1 MIDFATRVHNH
12 NYRLDPIVRSLLDTD
27 FYKLLMMQFI
37 WRWFPDVPVTFSLIN
52 RTKTVRLAQMVPE
65 AELREQLDYVRSLK
79 FTNQELIWLQGNTFY
94 GTRGMF
100 EPAFIDVLRNLELP
114 EYTLEVR
121 DGQYE
126 MTFSGPWVHVTLW
139 EIYAL
144 SVVAE
149 LRARAAMRS
158 LDKFELDIL
167 YAKAKTQAWDK
178 VERLRKVDGLSL
190 ADFGTRRRHGY
201 LWQEYVVQ
209 MLAEELGSSFTGTS
223 NTHIA
228 MKLGLEAIGTNAH
241 ELPMVLAAMADTD
254 EDLKQSQYT
263 VLDLWQKTYG
273 GALLVMLPDTY
284 GSTQF
289 LRDAPDWVDS
299 WTGIRIDSKDPVIAG
314 EEAIAWWRSRGLDPT
329 QKRILFSDGLT
340 IDQIMHLQHHFHDRV
355 RVGFGWGTNLTND
368 FRGCHPRGD
377 SVIDPISLVCK
388 ISEAAGRPAVKLSDN
403 YAKASG
409 PPDLVEQYRAVFGT
423 DGVDNLPVSV

>member
-1 MIDFATRVHNH
+1 MIDFATRVHHH

-37 WRWFPDVPVTFSLIN
+37 WRWFPDVPVAFSLIN
-52 RTKTVRLAQMVPE
+52 RTTKVRLADMIPE
-65 AELREQLDYVRSLK
+65 AELRDQLDFVRDLRFS
-79 FTNQELIWLQGNTFY
+79 NQELIWLQGNTFY

-100 EPAFIDVLRNLELP
+100 EPAFIEMLRNLRLPAYELD
-114 EYTLEVR
+114 VR

-126 MTFSGPWVHVTLW
+126 MTFRGSWVEVTLW

-149 LRARAAMRS
+149 LRARAAMRT
-158 LDKFELDIL
+158 LDEFELDIL

-178 VERLRKVDGLSL
+178 VERLRQVDGLSL

-209 MLAEELGSSFTGTS
+209 MLAEELGDGFVGTS

-228 MKLGLEAIGTNAH
+228 MKFGLEAIGTNAH
-241 ELPMVLAAMADTD
+241 ELPMVLTALADTD
-254 EDLKQSQYT
+254 DDLKQAQYK

-284 GSTQF
+284 GTTQF
-289 LRDAPDWVDS
+289 LRDAPEWVTN
-299 WTGIRIDSKDPVIAG
+299 WTGIRIDSKDPVVAG
-314 EEAIAWWRSRGLDPT
+314 EEAIAWWRLRGVDPT
-329 QKRILFSDGLT
+329 TKRILFSDGLN
-340 IDQIMHLQHHFHDRV
+340 IDQIIHLQHHFRNRV

-368 FRGCHPRGD
+368 FRGCHPRGKT
-377 SVIDPISLVCK
+377 SIDAISLVCK
-388 ISEAAGRPAVKLSDN
+388 ITEAGGRPAVKLSDN

-409 PPDLVEQYRAVFGT
+409 PSEKVAHYRSVFGT
-423 DGVDNLPVSV
+423 DGLDNLPVDV